1 MNGQMNGWM
10 MDGCGWIDESF
21 YLMVLVDKYT
31 DRRYQEYNEC
41 KDDI

>member
-1 MNGQMNGWM
+1 MDDWTDEWM
-10 MDGCGWIDESF
+10 DDGWIDEPF